1 MFANL
6 PISRKI
12 GSCFA
17 AIVLAV
23 AAMMAVLYVSNARIE
38 TAAAHS
44 IRAEEV
50 HSTTLDMEIAILRQ
64 NSQVRGFLITTDDN
78 YLKQYK
84 EAKADGAAAA
94 ARLEALLTTPEDR
107 AQVASS
113 NAKIVEWREK
123 WGDPLI
129 ARVHSGDQMG
139 AQAALR
145 ASSKT
150 VTMLPVLAP
159 LRALRAQAVVVLRDS
174 RTEQAAAQSTALVAL
189 AIGGVAMIGIAIA
202 LSLLLGRQLAK
213 PIVRLT
219 QTMGDLAAGNND
231 VTVPDAARA
240 DELGRMSQAVL
251 VFRDAAIGKARSD
264 AEQRETVAR
273 VGAALGQLAD
283 ADLTARLVDFPPAYA
298 SLERDFN
305 GAIEQLAGTLETVR
319 TCSAGIE
326 VGTGEISRASDDLSR
341 RTEQQAASLEETA
354 AAMDEITATV
364 REAASGAARADAVVV
379 ETRTEA
385 QAVGEIVRQAVD
397 AMGGIERASA
407 EISEIISVIDG
418 IAFQTNLLA
427 LNAGVE
433 AARAGDAGRGFAV
446 VASEV
451 RALAQRSADAARD
464 VKTRITASAVQ
475 VDRGVALVGETGQAL
490 DRIIGR
496 VEEIG
501 GLVSTIASSATQQAQ
516 GMEQVNIAV
525 GEMDGVTQQN
535 AAMVEESNAAVRT
548 LSTEAEELLR
558 QVGRFNLPTGGRAA
572 FAAVPAVRAV
582 PARTP
587 RPAAPAPRSRPAAAP
602 APRPA
607 TRGSLA
613 LKVEPEDD
621 WSAF

>member
-6 PISRKI
+6 PIARKI
-12 GSCFA
+12 GICFT
-17 AIVLAV
+17 AIVLSV

-38 TAAAHS
+38 TAAEHS
-44 IRAEEV
+44 VRAEDV
-50 HSTTLDMEIAILRQ
+50 HTTTLNMEIAILRQ
-64 NSQVRGFLITTDDN
+64 NSQVRGFLITGDQN
-78 YLKQYK
+78 YLKQYE
-84 EAKADGAAAA
+84 EAKADGATAAA
-94 ARLEALLTTPEDR
+94 KLDTLLTTADAR

-113 NAKIVEWREK
+113 NAKITDWREK

-129 ARVHSGDQMG
+129 ARVRAGDQMG

-145 ASSKT
+145 DSSKT
-150 VTMLPVLAP
+150 VTMMPVLAP
-159 LRALRAQAVVVLRDS
+159 LRALRAEAAIVLRDS
-174 RTEQAAAQSTALVAL
+174 RAEQAAALTTALLAL
-189 AIGGVAMIGIAIA
+189 AIGGVVMIGIAIA
-202 LSLLLGRQLAK
+202 LSLLLGRQLAQ
-213 PIVRLT
+213 PILRLT
-219 QTMGDLAAGNND
+219 ETMGDLAAGNND
-231 VTVPDAARA
+231 VVVPDAARA

-251 VFRDAAIGKARSD
+251 VFRDAAIGKAQSD
-264 AEQRETVAR
+264 AEQRETVAQLG
-273 VGAALGQLAD
+273 VALGRLAD
-283 ADLTARLVDFPPAYA
+283 ADLTTKLTGFPPAYA
-298 SLERDFN
+298 ALERDFN
-305 GAIEQLAGTLETVR
+305 GAIAQLAGTLETVR
-319 TCSAGIE
+319 ACSAGIE
-326 VGTGEISRASDDLSR
+326 TGTGEISRASDDLSR

-364 REAASGAARADAVVV
+364 RQAASGAAKADSVVV

-385 QAVGEIVRQAVD
+385 HAVGGIVRQAVD

-407 EISEIISVIDG
+407 EISDIISVIDG

-464 VKTRITASAVQ
+464 VKTRITASVVQ
-475 VDRGVALVGETGQAL
+475 VDRGVALVGETGKAL

-558 QVGRFNLPTGGRAA
+558 QVGRFNLPSGGRAA
-572 FAAVPAVRAV
+572 VSSAPV
-582 PARTP
+582 TI
-587 RPAAPAPRSRPAAAP
+587 RPVWPAPPARSRPAAV

-607 TRGSLA
+607 TRGALA
-613 LKVEPEDD
+613 LKIEADDD